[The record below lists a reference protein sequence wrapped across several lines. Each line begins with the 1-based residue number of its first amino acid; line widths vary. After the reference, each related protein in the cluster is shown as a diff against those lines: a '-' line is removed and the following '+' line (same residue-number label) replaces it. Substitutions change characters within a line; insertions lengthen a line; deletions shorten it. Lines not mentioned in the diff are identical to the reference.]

1 MSQQTVIV
9 LVTLVIYNLVL
20 IVFFNAMG
28 AVEPAGLDGVMRL
41 FSDLARLP
49 GDPFERV
56 VPWLPALAILWF
68 GRVRAAEA
76 GGGATA
82 PCGTPPCHR
91 PDRNI
96 RGCALPRHSHACGRS
111 AGSVRTSPGPRFQ

>member
-20 IVFFNAMG
+20 TVSFNA
-28 AVEPAGLDGVMRL
+28 MRL

-56 VPWLPALAILWF
+56 VPWLPALAILWL
-68 GRVRAAEA
+68 GRVRAA
-76 GGGATA
+76 
-82 PCGTPPCHR
+82 
-91 PDRNI
+91 
-96 RGCALPRHSHACGRS
+96 
-111 AGSVRTSPGPRFQ
+111 